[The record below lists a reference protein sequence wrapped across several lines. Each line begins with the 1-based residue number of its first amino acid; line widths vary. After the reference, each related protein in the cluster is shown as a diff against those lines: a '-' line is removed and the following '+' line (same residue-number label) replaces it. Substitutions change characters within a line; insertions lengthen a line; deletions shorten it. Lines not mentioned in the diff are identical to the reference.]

1 MDLICSGV
9 VQIFM
14 KNIILAILIAMAL
27 SAPSCAAGEKTLAG
41 SGKPGSGGSAPPP
54 ASAADARKTFAD
66 SLVDAAMDRLK
77 ANVVYDPKYYRI
89 SYPGGDV
96 PSDRGVC
103 TDVVIR
109 SYRKLGVDLQKEVHE
124 DMKANFEKY
133 PKKWGLSKTDTNI
146 DHRRVPN
153 LQTFFKR
160 KGKSLPVTKNPK
172 DYLPGDLVTWLLPGN
187 LPHIGIVVSE
197 FADESRGRRMIV
209 HNVGAGPDMEDA
221 LFSWE
226 ITGHYRYHPE

>member
-1 MDLICSGV
+1 
-9 VQIFM
+9 M
-14 KNIILAILIAMAL
+14 KNIMIAVLAVVLF
-27 SAPSCAAGEKTLAG
+27 SVSSCAAGERGAG
-41 SGKPGSGGSAPPP
+41 GDDGKGAAAVVEATGSETAQGADSGNKESF
-54 ASAADARKTFAD
+54 ADA
-66 SLVDAAMDRLK
+66 LVEAAMGRLK
-77 ANVVYDPKYYRI
+77 VDVTYDPAYYRI
-89 SYPGGDV
+89 PYPGGDV
-96 PSDRGVC
+96 PADRGVC

-124 DMKANFEKY
+124 DMKANFGKY

-160 KGKSLPVTKNPK
+160 KGKSLPATNSPK

-197 FADESRGRRMIV
+197 FADEGRGRRMIV
-209 HNVGAGPDMEDA
+209 HNVGAGPEMEDA
-221 LFSWE
+221 LFTWE